1 MNRLQLSALTRLKA
15 ALFSTMVSATAAF
28 LIALQ
33 AFSQTTALGD
43 GVETAVPRSPEDGG
57 ARRWSVE
64 AGGSLNLYDGP
75 SADASV
81 IDVITDGA
89 VLSNMGC
96 RQGDDR
102 IWCDVRPFRGGA
114 RGFAA
119 AEFLKPAEGPDGIV
133 PTGRDDSPSRARK
146 RDFDERGEIQCAQ
159 EQGQALG
166 ECPAAIARGVGGD
179 ATVVVTFPNG
189 FARMLYFVHGEFTSA
204 SATMSGVGTDTDWQ
218 IEGGHHIIR
227 VDDQRYI
234 LPDTLVFGE

>member
-1 MNRLQLSALTRLKA
+1 MHLETAILR
-15 ALFSTMVSATAAF
+15 TMIFATAAF
-28 LIALQ
+28 LVALQ
-33 AFSQTTALGD
+33 GFSQTTALGD
-43 GVETAVPRSPEDGG
+43 EVETAVPRSPEDGG

-64 AGGSLNLYDGP
+64 ADASLNLYDAP

-119 AEFLKPAEGPDGIV
+119 AEFLKPAVGPDGIV
-133 PTGRDDSPSRARK
+133 PTGRDDSPRRARK
-146 RDFDERGEIQCAQ
+146 RDFDERGQIQCAQ
-159 EQGQALG
+159 EQGEALG
-166 ECPAAIARGVGGD
+166 ECTADIARGVGGD
-179 ATVVVTFPNG
+179 AAVVVTFPNG
-189 FARMLYFVHGEFTSA
+189 FARTLYFVHGEFTSA
-204 SATMSGVGTDTDWQ
+204 DATMSGVGTDTDWS
-218 IEGGHHIIR
+218 IEDSRHIIR